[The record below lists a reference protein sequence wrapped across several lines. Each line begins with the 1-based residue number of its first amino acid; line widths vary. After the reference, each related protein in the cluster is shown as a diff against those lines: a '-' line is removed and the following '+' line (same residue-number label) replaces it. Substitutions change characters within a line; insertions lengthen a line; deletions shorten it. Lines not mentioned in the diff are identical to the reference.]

1 MRDTI
6 ESGYPGAAGGLV
18 LAGGIVTAALTAL
31 ALFAGTNA
39 DDIVVLT
46 VLNISS
52 RIGGRPRR
60 WQIWAGQYAGFA
72 VLVAASLA
80 AAAGLLLVP
89 ARWLW
94 LLGLLP
100 LGLGLWKLAAAIRA
114 RRSGE
119 EASPVVVSG
128 LTGVMGLTIVNGGDN
143 ISVYTPVFRTS
154 SAAGIA
160 LTVAVF
166 MAGTAL
172 YCLAGS
178 QFAARRAV
186 TAVIGRW
193 GQWIVPAVFIGI
205 GLYIFAKTGAL
216 G

>member
-1 MRDTI
+1 M
-6 ESGYPGAAGGLV
+6 
-18 LAGGIVTAALTAL
+18 LAGGVVAALITAFV
-31 ALFAGTNA
+31 LFAVTNA

-46 VLNISS
+46 VLSATS

-60 WQIWAGQYAGFA
+60 WQIWAGQYAGFT
-72 VLVAASLA
+72 VLIAASLA
-80 AAAGLLLVP
+80 AAGGLSLVS

-100 LGLGLWKLAAAIRA
+100 LGMGLYKLAAAIRA
-114 RRSGE
+114 RRTGE
-119 EASPVVVSG
+119 PVSPAVVTG
-128 LTGVMGLTIVNGGDN
+128 LTGVIGLTIVNGGDN

-154 SAAGIA
+154 SLAGIA

-166 MAGTAL
+166 MVGTAL

-178 QFAARRAV
+178 RLAAHHAV
-186 TAVIGRW
+186 NRSIERW
-193 GQWIVPAVFIGI
+193 GQWIVPAVFILI
-205 GLYIFAKTGAL
+205 GVYIFHKTGAL